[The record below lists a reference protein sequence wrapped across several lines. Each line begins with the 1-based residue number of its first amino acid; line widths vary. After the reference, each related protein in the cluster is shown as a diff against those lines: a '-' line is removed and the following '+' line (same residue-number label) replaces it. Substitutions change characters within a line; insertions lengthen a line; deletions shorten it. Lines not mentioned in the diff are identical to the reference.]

1 MTPDR
6 LETILAE
13 RGPPPRSPIAEG
25 LRLVLL
31 EGWKVTAAARQVGV
45 TQPALS
51 RSVKRLRRYDEQNR
65 GETDDRTD

>member
-1 MTPDR
+1 MTPAH

-51 RSVKRLRRYDEQNR
+51 RSVKRLRRWDEQNR
-65 GETDDRTD
+65 GETK

>member
-1 MTPDR
+1 MSPDR
-6 LETILAE
+6 LEAILAE

-31 EGWKVTAAARQVGV
+31 HGWKVTAAARQVGV

-51 RSVKRLRRYDEQNR
+51 RSVKRLRRYDATQ
-65 GETDDRTD
+65 TK

>member
-1 MTPDR
+1 MRPER
-6 LETILAE
+6 LETILSE

-31 EGWKVTAAARQVGV
+31 QGWKVTAAARQVGV

-51 RSVKRLRRYDEQNR
+51 RSVKRLRRWDEQNR
-65 GETDDRTD
+65 GETK

>member
-1 MTPDR
+1 MTPAR

-51 RSVKRLRRYDEQNR
+51 RSVKRLKRYDAAQNL
-65 GETDDRTD
+65 